1 VNEVA
6 INDRGVIQELLT
18 DHEQETEHITDIFYA
33 QTGGKEAKEEEI
45 ARGLSQVKIG
55 MMFSFLL
62 LFLIIGSSDG
72 IYIPDVVVFF
82 IVYYLVFFCI
92 AIHWGGIRETT
103 VKGAGTARPFLE
115 HVQLGGDDID
125 ELEGYCDQQYL
136 PEFPW
141 FLKYSNLNEE
151 DRTTLYRCLGEDF
164 NNGVRPWFERHDDI
178 FSIIETNA
186 GYSGMF
192 FIMSVPFF
200 ILFLA
205 NKAFF
210 GGMAMTWWMI
220 LLCVV
225 IEESVKG
232 IGFFSTTTIENYYCI
247 KVLPGTFSPVANKY
261 ALKGVVAG
269 CGYAFIETFSRLE
282 TGINPLL
289 NFIIRLPT
297 LALHIVATALV
308 FSGLGVIKEGWVE
321 ADQRRKTQAI
331 AWGILLILLAIG
343 IHIMYNLVAT
353 GIVEGVGS

>member
-1 VNEVA
+1 MNEVVSDVEF
-6 INDRGVIQELLT
+6 IHRTLT
-18 DHEQETEHITDIFYA
+18 DYEQETEHIADIFYP
-33 QTGGKEAKEEEI
+33 QPEGKEAKEEEI

-55 MMFSFLL
+55 IMFSFLL
-62 LFLIIGSSDG
+62 LFVIIGSSG
-72 IYIPDVVVFF
+72 SIYIPDVVVFF
-82 IVYYLVFFCI
+82 IIYYLVFFFI

-103 VKGAGTARPFLE
+103 VKGAGTARPFLTR
-115 HVQLGGDDID
+115 VQLRDTDID
-125 ELEGYCDQQYL
+125 ELEGYCDQKYL

-141 FLKYSNLNEE
+141 FLKYSNLTEE
-151 DRTTLYRCLGEDF
+151 DRTDLYHCLEADF
-164 NNGVRPWFERHDDI
+164 NNGLRPWFERHDDI

-205 NKAFF
+205 NKAYLS
-210 GGMAMTWWMI
+210 GMENVWWLI

-232 IGFFSTTTIENYYCI
+232 IGFFSTPTIENYYCV
-247 KVLPGTFSPVANKY
+247 KVLPGRFSPMVNKY

-282 TGINPLL
+282 TGVNPLL

-297 LALHIVATALV
+297 LALHIVATGIV
-308 FSGLGVIKEGWVE
+308 FWGMGLIQEGRAMSEQRKKKTTITHGV
-321 ADQRRKTQAI
+321 
-331 AWGILLILLAIG
+331 LLILLAIG
-343 IHIMYNLVAT
+343 VHVLYNVVA
-353 GIVEGVGS
+353 IEIIAEVGT